1 MKRFLV
7 TILVVS
13 LALIAAGLEAAP
25 VSDVVWYTIVD
36 GTGMSY
42 ELSQFASD
50 LSPAF
55 WIDDE
60 CEDCDSCK
68 PGSGCSLPADAGGMG
83 SFVPVFEKDGA
94 LTYLNARFS
103 EDWIDPFLLMSSF
116 DCPVY
121 PGAVVDY
128 VMAGFQNEGRFLVA
142 SYSALAGVPD
152 LSAFYADSFL
162 RREFSPGVL
171 NDIVALLPPGL
182 IPQLSG
188 TMAQYGDRDGRNVFL
203 MVSNED
209 AVSQCFVILTEAWP
223 HAG

>member
-1 MKRFLV
+1 MLV
-7 TILVVS
+7 AVVS
-13 LALIAAGLEAAP
+13 LQAAP

-50 LSPAF
+50 LPPAV

-68 PGSGCSLPADAGGMG
+68 PGSDCSLPADARGMG

-94 LTYLNARFS
+94 LTYMNARFA
-103 EDWIDPFLLMSSF
+103 EDGIDPFLLMSSF
-116 DCPVY
+116 DCPWY
-121 PGAVVDY
+121 PGAAIDY
-128 VMAGFQNEGRFLVA
+128 VMTGFQNEGRFLVA
-142 SYSALAGVPD
+142 SYSAPADVPD
-152 LSAFYADSFL
+152 VNAFYADSFL

-182 IPQLSG
+182 IPQLPG
-188 TMAQYGDRDGRNVFL
+188 TMAQYGDREGRNVFL
-203 MVSNED
+203 MVSKGD
-209 AVSQCFVILTEAWP
+209 AVSQCFVIMTEAWP
-223 HAG
+223 YV